1 MRLRH
6 ILLAF
11 ALLVCA
17 AAQAAAG
24 PFPIAEPRIGEA
36 PGRRLCVRV
45 AAGDGQFLLVWQ
57 DTRSDDVRRTWAARM
72 TRDGAVLD
80 PTGLPLEDPSEDA
93 DFLHSVA
100 SDGRDFLIA
109 INRHGGLRLVKVTH
123 DGVVVPVPAPGFTG
137 ASDGNLVW
145 LGDAYAYFFNG
156 RLAVLDRDGRVLLA
170 PRVAVTATTSVYELS
185 FSISTD
191 GTNGLLRWADAFDGR
206 VYAAPVTTAQVRNG
220 TLRVTS
226 TPLPERSNT
235 PSYGLAAAASASR
248 HLLVWSEDG
257 KLRGR
262 ILTAGGAPAGDRF
275 VIAENIA
282 QTATVAWNGSRF
294 VVAYAVFDAIGR
306 ALRVAEY
313 DENGTLLATPLR
325 PPTWGSDPQV
335 ASLAG
340 DTVVAWHP
348 SQTVGTRKEEI
359 RADILRT
366 GLYLRPAE
374 GILVTRS
381 LPISML
387 PGAVWRGDHY
397 LAVWAEV
404 AMGTSTAIG
413 RLDAQ
418 GRPLDGAGRLFS
430 NSFYPAVATD
440 GDGALV
446 AVARDKLH
454 LLHVARDGTIT
465 PRTVDDS
472 RGIPDV
478 VWNGQQY
485 AFCAGAIIGTAA
497 ADGTVTKTAPREL
510 PAENCAIEWTGNQY
524 LLFWTESEFCF
535 PVCRPPTT
543 VRVQAY
549 SRNLSPIGAPATL
562 AGSNVDVQA
571 YSILRVASAGDRT
584 LVVWRT
590 TSGMLRGV
598 RLAHPGTILDPL
610 NGFEIGPAATLGG
623 VHAEGNNWVVGSG
636 PYTWT
641 IGREGHVGLR
651 ATRYPFIGEQAEAVT
666 VRGGPSP
673 LVIYQTEPVGAEQVR
688 RLFGRFEISRKRPT
702 ARR

>member
-1 MRLRH
+1 MRLSH
-6 ILLAF
+6 ILLAC

-17 AAQAAAG
+17 AAHAATG

-36 PGRRLCVRV
+36 PGRRLRVRA

-57 DTRSDDVRRTWAARM
+57 DTRSDVRRTFAARM

-80 PTGLPLEDPSEDA
+80 PTGLPLEDAPEDA
-93 DFLHSVA
+93 DFLHAVA

-109 INRHGGLRLVKVTH
+109 INRFGGLRLVKVTH

-156 RLAVLDRDGRVLLA
+156 RLAVLDRDGRVLLT
-170 PRVAVTATTSVYELS
+170 PRVAVTASTSVYELS

-191 GTNGLLRWADAFDGR
+191 GTNGLLRWVDAFDGR

-226 TPLPERSNT
+226 TPLPERTNT

-248 HLLVWSEDG
+248 HLLVWTEDRT
-257 KLRGR
+257 LRGR
-262 ILTAGGAPAGDRF
+262 ILTAGGAPAGERF
-275 VIAENIA
+275 VIAENVA
-282 QTATVAWNGSRF
+282 QTATVSWNGSRF
-294 VVAYAVFDAIGR
+294 VVAYAVFDAVGR
-306 ALRVAEY
+306 ALHVAEY

-348 SQTVGTRKEEI
+348 SQTTGTRKEEV
-359 RADILRT
+359 RADILRA

-374 GILVTRS
+374 GIVVTRS
-381 LPISML
+381 LPIHML

-397 LAVWAEV
+397 LVVWAEV
-404 AMGTSTAIG
+404 AMGTGTAVG

-418 GRPLDGAGRLFS
+418 GRPLDGAGRLFP

-440 GDGALV
+440 GNGALV
-446 AVARDKLH
+446 AVTGNGLN
-454 LLHVARDGTIT
+454 LLHVSRDGVIT
-465 PRTVDDS
+465 PRRIETEA
-472 RGIPDV
+472 GIPDV
-478 VWNGQQY
+478 TWTGQQY
-485 AFCAGAIIGTAA
+485 AFCSANIIGTAT
-497 ADGTVTKTAPREL
+497 ADGAVARTAPRER
-510 PAENCAIEWTGNQY
+510 PANDCAIEWTGTQY

-535 PVCRPPTT
+535 PICRPPTT

-549 SRNLSPIGAPATL
+549 SRNLFPIGAPVTL
-562 AGSNVDVQA
+562 AGTNVDEQVHA
-571 YSILRVASAGDRT
+571 VIRVATAGDRT

-590 TSGMLRGV
+590 TGGMLRGA
-598 RLAHPGTILDPL
+598 RIAHPGTILDPL
-610 NGFEIGPAATLGG
+610 NGFEIGPAATLTGLH
-623 VHAEGNNWVVGSG
+623 VEGENWVAGSG

-641 IGREGHVGLR
+641 VGREGHVSGRL
-651 ATRYPFIGEQAEAVT
+651 TRYPFISERAEAVT
-666 VRGGPSP
+666 VRDGPSP
-673 LVIYQTEPVGAEQVR
+673 LVIYQTEPGGSEQVR
-688 RLFGRFEISRKRPT
+688 RLFGRFDVPRKRPT